1 MIERLIIKELRL
13 WKEREN
19 RKPLILRGARQ
30 VGKTTLVNEFSK
42 EYGVFLKL
50 NLEIADDRNLF
61 ERYDKIEELLQAIY
75 VYNHQIVEELPTLLF
90 IDEIQNSPKAV
101 AMLRYFNEGANQ
113 IHVIAAG
120 SLLESLLNTQRISF
134 PVGRVEYM
142 AMRPCNFLEFLNGLG
157 EKFDA
162 DLIQTIQVN
171 AVHERVMHLFNSYTL
186 VGGMPAAVV
195 QYALNRD
202 ILSVATIYESL
213 LESYREDAEKYA
225 LNDTSE
231 KVIRHILKT
240 GWGSAAETISFEK
253 FGGSNYR
260 SREMGTAFRIL
271 EKALLVELVYPTS
284 ETKLPILV
292 DYRKKPK
299 IIWLD
304 TGLVNYVAKIQQEVF
319 SAPNIQDVW
328 RGRIAEHIV
337 AQELLTLDTRISVTR
352 NYWRRNKEG
361 SEAEVDFIYPYKGKV
376 IPIEIKSGHNA
387 RLRSLHTFMEHA
399 PHNIAIRVWSQQLS
413 LDIVKTPQG
422 KEFKLINLPFYYIGV
437 LEKVLEKF
445 I

>member
-75 VYNHQIVEELPTLLF
+75 VYNHQIVEELTTLLF

-387 RLRSLHTFMEHA
+387 HLRSLHTFMEHA

>member
-1 MIERLIIKELRL
+1 MIERLIIKDLRL
-13 WKEREN
+13 WKVREN

-42 EYGVFLKL
+42 EYSIYLKL
-50 NLEIADDRNLF
+50 NLEIEDDRYLF
-61 ERYDKIEELLQAIY
+61 ERYGKIGDLLQAIY
-75 VYNHQIVEELPTLLF
+75 VYNHQKVEELPTLLF

-101 AMLRYFNEGANQ
+101 AMLRYFNEEANH

-120 SLLESLLNTQRISF
+120 SLLENLLNTKKKSY

-142 AMRPCNFLEFLNGLG
+142 AMRPCSFLEFLNGLG

-171 AVHERVMHLFNSYTL
+171 AVHDRIMRLFNSYTL

-195 QYALNRD
+195 QYAKYRD

-240 GWGSAAETISFEK
+240 GWGYAGETINFEK
-253 FGGSNYR
+253 FGGSNYK

-271 EKALLVELVYPTS
+271 EKAFLIELVYPSS
-284 ETKLPILV
+284 ETKLPILA

-304 TGLVNYVAKIQQEVF
+304 TGLVNYVSKIQDEVF
-319 SAPNIQDVW
+319 SVLNIQDVW

-337 AQELLTLDTRISVTR
+337 AQELLTLDTRISASR

-361 SEAEVDFIYPYKGKV
+361 SEAEVDFIFPYKGKI

-387 RLRSLHTFMEHA
+387 HLRSLHLFMEQA
-399 PHNIAIRVWSQQLS
+399 PHNIAIRVWSQPLS
-413 LDIVKTPQG
+413 IDIVNTPQG
-422 KEFKLINLPFYYIGV
+422 KEFKLINLPFYYIGL
-437 LEKVLEKF
+437 LEKVLEKYT
-445 I
+445 

>member
-75 VYNHQIVEELPTLLF
+75 VYNHQIVEELTTLLF